1 MDYIWTSLS
10 AVQKAVKHNH
20 SLSNGM
26 HMGHIDLYLHISKEQ
41 N

>member
-20 SLSNGM
+20 SLTRFPLAVVFAQS
-26 HMGHIDLYLHISKEQ
+26 IEAKC
-41 N
+41 

>member
-20 SLSNGM
+20 SLIPKFMLEAMYS
-26 HMGHIDLYLHISKEQ
+26 
-41 N
+41 